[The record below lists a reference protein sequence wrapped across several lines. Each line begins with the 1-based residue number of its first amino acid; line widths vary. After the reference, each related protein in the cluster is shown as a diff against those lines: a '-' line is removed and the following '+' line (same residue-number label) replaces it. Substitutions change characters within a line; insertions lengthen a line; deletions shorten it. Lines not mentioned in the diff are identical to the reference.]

1 MQREIRLRRII
12 PRLGNVRP
20 ENGTN
25 ISTQLLAGRSS
36 RLLRFALAETRLLAL
51 LLRFPRFAFRL
62 FVYGKGR
69 INPLQIGDRS
79 GIALAL
85 AELDNPCVTA
95 IAISCPWRDLVE

>member
-20 ENGTN
+20 KNGTN

-36 RLLRFALAETRLLAL
+36 RLLRFALAGTRLLAL
-51 LLRFPRFAFRL
+51 LLRFARFVFRL
-62 FVYGKGR
+62 FDDCKGR
-69 INPLQIGDRS
+69 INPLQIGDPS

-85 AELDNPCVTA
+85 TELHNPCVTA
-95 IAISCPWRDLVE
+95 IAISCSWRDLVE